1 MNLRI
6 SIVLLTVLISLAA
19 AQTVVQ
25 TLDAPDT
32 NISGLTIGGGSLWA
46 CDNVTNMVYKLDAAT
61 GAVQLSWYV
70 ATTGGT
76 AHPAGMGFG
85 NNQVYVALT
94 TGYVNYY
101 NTSGAYLGQFSA
113 LC

>member
-1 MNLRI
+1 MDLRI
-6 SIVLLTVLISLAA
+6 SLVLLAVLFAISA
-19 AQTVVQ
+19 AQTVVL

-32 NISGLTIGGGSLWA
+32 NISGLACGAGALWA
-46 CDNVTNMVYKLDAAT
+46 CDNVTNMVYKLNPADGAVLASWYIPAT
-61 GAVQLSWYV
+61 GGL
-70 ATTGGT
+70 
-76 AHPAGMGFG
+76 HPSGMGFG

-101 NTSGAYLGQFSA
+101 STDGAYLGQFSA